1 MGHTDLATD
10 TIEKRLRESESV
22 IARERANQMSLLR
35 ELDRRQVATRGGHR
49 SRKEWVAGHID
60 VAPETAASLVTT
72 AMRLEE
78 LPAVDEAVTTG
89 EIGCDRAVAVSRF
102 VGRDDACLILD
113 ETAGF
118 DIEGIRSISA
128 RKRRMT
134 KLDEE
139 LAFEGRYVSIQ
150 PNLDESCWRLAGQL
164 PGYAGRTVVDA
175 LEANADAF
183 PYGPTAKPS
192 RTTRNADALWAI
204 CADLTEGGDGASVE
218 GPGLMV
224 TVFVNASDAAKTNGE
239 TGVQIEAGPQ
249 VGPHTLEAILCQGT
263 IEVTARTADGIA
275 LAMRRR
281 SRAIPPRLRRFVAH
295 RDGGVCTIAGC
306 VSRYR
311 LQAHH
316 ITPWS
321 EGGRTD
327 PDNLATLCWFHHHV
341 VIHGQGFTIDRTS
354 PPQRRRLRRP
364 TIHAPPTRTTW
375 RIS

>member
-1 MGHTDLATD
+1 MGHHDLATD
-10 TIEKRLRESESV
+10 TIEERLRESESV

-35 ELDRRQVATRGGHR
+35 ELDRRQVATRDGHR
-49 SRKEWVAGHID
+49 SLKEWVAGRID

-78 LPAVDEAVTTG
+78 LPDVDEAVATG
-89 EIGCDRAVAVSRF
+89 EIGYDRAVAVSRF
-102 VGRDDACLILD
+102 VGRDDTCLILD

-118 DIEGIRSISA
+118 DIEGIRSKAA

-134 KLDEE
+134 TLDEE
-139 LAFEGRYVSIQ
+139 LAFEERFVSIQ

-175 LEANADAF
+175 LEAKADTF
-183 PYGPTAKPS
+183 PYGPTVEPS

-204 CADLTEGGDGASVE
+204 CADSTEGGDGVAVE
-218 GPGLMV
+218 GAGPMV
-224 TVFVNASDAAKTNGE
+224 TIFIDASEAAMTNGE

-263 IEVTARTADGIA
+263 IEVTARTADGLP
-275 LAMRRR
+275 LAMGRR
-281 SRAIPPRLRRFVAH
+281 SRAIPPRLRRLIAH
-295 RDGGVCTIAGC
+295 RDGGVCTVAGC

-327 PDNLATLCWFHHHV
+327 PDNLTTLCWFHHHV
-341 VIHGQGFTIDRTS
+341 VIHGQGFTIDRAS
-354 PPQRRRLRRP
+354 PPQRRRLRRT
-364 TIHAPPTRTTW
+364 TIHAPPTRVSW
-375 RIS
+375 RIA